1 MYEYISHDGIHIKV
15 GENAKENDQ
24 LTKSAHPE
32 DWWMHVVDTPG
43 AHVVIVYNKDS
54 LPKETVNDAA
64 TLAAH
69 HSQSKTM
76 KKVVVHVTRAGHVL
90 PGKHTGQVN
99 LVEISTVKNISMY
112 KEQGRLERLLKTR
125 VHEKV
130 CSAPTKTGLLSYFGR
145 G

>member
-15 GENAKENDQ
+15 GENAKENVR
-24 LTKSAHPE
+24 LTESAHPD

-43 AHVVIVYNKDS
+43 AHVVISYNKES

-76 KKVVVHVTRAGHVL
+76 KKVVVHVTKAGYVT
-90 PGKHTGQVN
+90 PGKHMGQVK
-99 LVEISTVKNISMY
+99 LVEISNVTNISMY

-125 VHEKV
+125 VHKNI
-130 CSAPTKTGLLSYFGR
+130 CSPLIKTGLLSYFGR
-145 G
+145 K